1 MGIINFAHGELYM
14 LGAFML
20 WWLYGQHG
28 LAFPVAVAITAI
40 AIGGLGIGLERGIF
54 RPLRRQPMMALLA
67 SIGLAFA
74 LQVALL
80 LAFGTI
86 PKVVPAAFPALIEAA
101 GFAISMQRISIIVVS
116 VLLLI
121 LLGVFLQRTK
131 PGLAIFAC
139 AEDPVAASLQ
149 GISLNTSSAITMGL
163 GCGLAGVAGAL
174 AAPIVIIEP
183 YMGVSVILKAFMIVI
198 IGGAGSI
205 RGALVMGFVLGFL
218 ESGFSTMVDPVLM
231 VLIELVIMLVVL
243 VVRPEGLFK

>member
-1 MGIINFAHGELYM
+1 M

-20 WWLYGQHG
+20 WWLYAQHG
-28 LAFPVAVAITAI
+28 LAFPAAVVITAI

-86 PKVVPAAFPALIEAA
+86 PKVVPAPFPNVLEVF
-101 GFAISMQRISIIVVS
+101 GFAVSMQR
-116 VLLLI
+116 LLVIAIAVAL
-121 LLGVFLQRTK
+121 LAFLGVFLQRTK

-163 GCGLAGVAGAL
+163 GSGLAGVAGAL

-183 YMGVSVILKAFMIVI
+183 YMGFSVILKAFMIVI

-205 RGALVMGFVLGFL
+205 RGALVMGFALGFL
-218 ESGFSTMVDPVLM
+218 ESGFSTLVDPSLTVL
-231 VLIELVIMLVVL
+231 VLLVIMLTVL
-243 VVRPEGLFK
+243 VARPEGLFK